1 MLCLIIY
8 SDKYISF
15 CYDGI
20 KLFAVTVLPSLLP
33 FFFLTQLLTKTGVL
47 NKLSYNVGFITRP
60 LIRCNG
66 LSFYAFLMSILSGYP
81 IGSRIIYDLHSNGLI
96 SDGEAKRTS
105 LLASTSGPLFII
117 GAVGIGMFN
126 NKLIGFTIYFS
137 HVISAILTAI
147 IFRFYGNEPYYNKMN
162 LNLQKTSNILY
173 ESIYNSVISV
183 LIVGGFVSIFYVFSQ
198 ILSDF
203 KILYPLQKLI
213 ELVLL
218 PFTKNKEVSSSVAI
232 GIIECTRGCKMLSS
246 IGVNPLTAS
255 LSSLI
260 ISFGGVSIIMQSL
273 IYLISCKVKP
283 LFFIGGKIIQSLLA
297 FTLSYLSLILFL

>member
-1 MLCLIIY
+1 
-8 SDKYISF
+8 
-15 CYDGI
+15 
-20 KLFAVTVLPSLLP
+20 
-33 FFFLTQLLTKTGVL
+33 
-47 NKLSYNVGFITRP
+47 
-60 LIRCNG
+60 
-66 LSFYAFLMSILSGYP
+66 MSILSGYP

-137 HVISAILTAI
+137 HVLSAILTAT
-147 IFRFYGNEPYYNKMN
+147 IFRFCSGEPYYNKMN

-218 PFTKNKEVSSSVAI
+218 PFTKNKEISSSVAI

-273 IYLISCKVKP
+273 IYLISAKVKP
-283 LFFIGGKIIQSLLA
+283 LFFIGGKIIQSLLT